1 VSSLVGLE
9 TEMFL
14 LNKKGRVVNKADILL
29 KELKEA
35 KGTKYIMEECAKSM
49 IEVAAHP
56 SDKIHETT
64 KLMFNNMETV
74 LEIAEKK
81 ELSLLP
87 LGTYPGKSTPD
98 MRAGKTYGV
107 KQKLFGKQRFL
118 IGGRCAG
125 FHCHYDLPFNLPLIK
140 NLSLLQFLDIKHESA
155 MINGYNTM
163 IAMDPAL
170 TTFMQSSPFYQGQNL
185 GKDSRMIVYR
195 GSECLKYPKALY
207 GQYPEFGHLPGYK
220 HSMFEV
226 LDMVKEKFND
236 WKNCILSVG
245 LNIKTL
251 SLYGSLLTTAWNPVK
266 INPIGTLEQ
275 RGMDMNH
282 PQNIIAAA
290 ALVKYTT
297 KRIYEEELDV
307 VPSEIAIDK
316 PFKVEGNKL
325 YIPPEKYVYKD
336 LQKASAY
343 QGLESKKI
351 LNHCAGLLKFA
362 KKSIP
367 NKASIK
373 HLAPFEKMLEEKKTV
388 SDEILQEAK
397 KGGWKKNHLLSQKGA
412 QDIALTHSNR
422 LYKEI
427 LLAKKQLEKL
437 EDGG

>member
-1 VSSLVGLE
+1 VSNLVGLE
-9 TEMFL
+9 TEMFF
-14 LNKKGRVVNKADILL
+14 LNKSGQVVNKADSVL
-29 KELKEA
+29 KELKKE
-35 KGTKYIMEECAKSM
+35 KHIMKECAKSM
-49 IEVAAHP
+49 IEIAAPP
-56 SDKIHETT
+56 SERIHETT
-64 KLMFNNMETV
+64 AMMFDNMETT
-74 LEIAEKK
+74 LEVAERK

-87 LGTYPGKSTPD
+87 LGTYPGKVMPD
-98 MRAGKTYGV
+98 MRSGDTYGV

-118 IGGRCAG
+118 VGGRCAG
-125 FHCHYDLPFNLPLIK
+125 FHCHYDLPFSLPLVK

-155 MINGYNTM
+155 MINAYNTM

-245 LNIKTL
+245 VNLRTV

-290 ALVKYTT
+290 ALIKYTT

-307 VPSEIAIDK
+307 VPSEIGIEK

-336 LQKASAY
+336 LQKASAFK
-343 QGLESKKI
+343 GLDSKIMLK
-351 LNHCAGLLKFA
+351 HCEGLLKFA

-367 NKASIK
+367 HKASMK
-373 HLAPFEKMLEEKKTV
+373 YLLPFQKMLEEKKTV
-388 SDEILQEAK
+388 SDEILKEAK
-397 KGGWKKNHLLSQKGA
+397 RHGWKNNTILSQKTA
-412 QDIALTHSNR
+412 QEIALTHSNR
-422 LYKEI
+422 LFKEI
-427 LLAKKQLEKL
+427 VLAKKQLQKL
-437 EDGG
+437 EVTE